1 MIANGAVT
9 PSSDIGREMPKSAAE
24 RHDRIDAA
32 LASLRAEHR
41 RCLRLGLEIPIA
53 RCEAQL
59 RYWEFLGGLFAL
71 APDAS
76 RSAR

>member
-1 MIANGAVT
+1 MITNGPVT
-9 PSSDIGREMPKSAAE
+9 ASSDLGREIPVSPAE
-24 RHDRIDAA
+24 RNDRIDAA
-32 LASLRAEHR
+32 LASLRAEHH

-71 APDAS
+71 APVT
-76 RSAR
+76 RSPR

>member
-1 MIANGAVT
+1 MIANGPIT
-9 PSSDIGREMPKSAAE
+9 PSSDLGREIPVSPAE

-41 RCLRLGLEIPIA
+41 RCLRLGLETPIV
-53 RCEAQL
+53 CGEAHL

-71 APDAS
+71 APEAPGS
-76 RSAR
+76 PR

>member
-1 MIANGAVT
+1 MIPNGSVT
-9 PSSDIGREMPKSAAE
+9 PSSDLGREIPVSPAE

-32 LASLRAEHR
+32 LSSLRAEHR
-41 RCLRLGLEIPIA
+41 RVLRLGLETPIA

-59 RYWEFLGGLFAL
+59 RYWEFLGSLFAV
-71 APDAS
+71 AGE

>member
-1 MIANGAVT
+1 VISNAPIT
-9 PSSDIGREMPKSAAE
+9 PSADLGREIPVSPAE

-41 RCLRLGLEIPIA
+41 RCLRLGLETPIA
-53 RCEAQL
+53 RCEAHL

-71 APDAS
+71 DPA
-76 RSAR
+76 RSPR